1 MVALRVMKSRFALL
15 IGGTNLSYE
24 EYLEAY
30 WLDWV
35 FYPPLY
41 EAGNSTA
48 RTKLLLYLHS
58 FFRPQD
64 LGWKF
69 FTCCRTGW
77 LENDSGIHQQ
87 TCKCE
92 RNFIWKHAYC
102 SKMLV
107 TQKRKKGRRGSK
119 GRLGSWGRVITVSGF
134 CCSRSAAS
142 AHCHTLSL
150 NMVVEIACGVN
161 HAWCGWDQNHHRA
174 LWSEEGRFRY
184 YLRPPSIASF
194 ENNPSN
200 RFVGL

>member
-1 MVALRVMKSRFALL
+1 MVLGHEIKIRPADGRHKFILWRIFGSLL
-15 IGGTNLSYE
+15 TRLGL
-24 EYLEAY
+24 LPA
-30 WLDWV
+30 
-35 FYPPLY
+35 FFY

-48 RTKLLLYLHS
+48 RTKLLLYLRS

-69 FTCCRTGW
+69 FTCCMTGW

-87 TCKCE
+87 TCNCE
-92 RNFIWKHAYC
+92 RNHIWKHAYC

-134 CCSRSAAS
+134 CCSRSTAS

-150 NMVVEIACGVN
+150 HMVVEIAWGVN
-161 HAWCGWDQNHHRA
+161 HAWCGW
-174 LWSEEGRFRY
+174 GPK
-184 YLRPPSIASF
+184 PPSSLVVRRGKIPLLLATSSYSF
-194 ENNPSN
+194 FWE
-200 RFVGL
+200 